1 MRKCEKKSRNRL
13 QIWFGCHIFQKESR
27 VPSLIVFRFNY
38 KQEMVLFL
46 LYFCLLDQNADMD
59 IMGSKNEEEIAQ
71 RRAIP
76 ERPRKARWRNSVGKS
91 GHYNALCHFAEQ
103 TSSTNRRIRKV
114 HNFVIAF
121 FKSYFIVYFSFFT
134 FSNFQKM
141 SVRHITQISFFS
153 NCRYTKILIGL
164 RLKQLKANKL
174 KALFL
179 YQAGYRS

>member
-1 MRKCEKKSRNRL
+1 MKEWENARKSHAIDCRY
-13 QIWFGCHIFQKESR
+13 GCHIFQKESR

-103 TSSTNRRIRKV
+103 TSSANRRIRKV
-114 HNFVIAF
+114 HNFIIAF

-134 FSNFQKM
+134 FSNFQKNVSSSHHTNFTFRQL
-141 SVRHITQISFFS
+141 SVHKDTNWVEIEAT
-153 NCRYTKILIGL
+153 
-164 RLKQLKANKL
+164 
-174 KALFL
+174 
-179 YQAGYRS
+179 